1 LVVTSSYVH
10 QSKPE
15 ENNVNLKTVSGA
27 AIELSD
33 VAFGR
38 EFNEALVH
46 QVVVAY
52 LSGGRQGSKAQKSR
66 ADVSGGGKK
75 PFKQKGT
82 GRARAGSIRSPI
94 WRGGGKT
101 FAARPQDW
109 AQKVNRKMYRG
120 AMQCILAELV
130 RQERLVLVEEIGV
143 TAPKTKELLA
153 RLTELNATRALIITD
168 AVDENLYLAARNLPH
183 VEVVDSKAVDP
194 VSLIAYEKVIMSVS
208 AAKQLEVELG

>member
-1 LVVTSSYVH
+1 M
-10 QSKPE
+10 
-15 ENNVNLKTVSGA
+15 NLKTVSGSA
-27 AIELSD
+27 VELSE

-46 QVVVAY
+46 QVVTAY
-52 LSGGRQGSKAQKSR
+52 LAGGRQGTRAHKSR

-75 PFKQKGT
+75 PFRQKGT

-94 WRGGGKT
+94 WVGGGKT

-109 AQKVNRKMYRG
+109 SQKVNRKMYRG

-130 RQERLVLVEEIGV
+130 SQDRLVLVEEFAV
-143 TAPKTKELLA
+143 AAPKTKELLA
-153 RLTELNATRALIITD
+153 KLNDLNAARALIVTD

-183 VEVVDSKAVDP
+183 VDVVDATAIDP
-194 VSLIAYEKVIMSVS
+194 VSLIAFDKVVMSVA
-208 AAKQLEVELG
+208 AAKKIEVELG